1 MGKKMVS
8 DEERRQQLMDRM
20 FSTAKD
26 VEGQEGKQDNRPEEE
41 KEVAD
46 DEWVRRHIYRPSM
59 F

>member
-26 VEGQEGKQDNRPEEE
+26 VEGQEGKKDDRPEEE

-46 DEWVRRHIYRPSM
+46 DEWVSLDT
-59 F
+59 